1 MPGVDP
7 WVVREAMRKSAPTL
21 IFYLVL
27 LGLYLALPQYS
38 QFIATILFYAILGQA
53 FNIFM
58 GMTGYV
64 DFGYVAFLAS
74 GAYAF
79 SLAAIALSNA
89 GITGWIFIPIGLAF
103 AALVAAILASIVGAI
118 ALRLRGAYFA
128 IATIGV
134 NEGLRYFVEGANLF
148 GGSIGLY
155 IVKNLKALV
164 GREGYQ
170 LAATLLADLL
180 MFLLAAITVLVTGL
194 ILSSRLGYAL
204 QAIRED
210 EDAAKALGINVT
222 RYKVTAFIISGML
235 GGMLGAL
242 NWALK
247 GGVVE
252 PAHVFFIL
260 YTVEAIVIVMLGG
273 AGTLLGP
280 VFGAITYIGLNYIS
294 NVYVAPILEG
304 VGIKATGLHLIIL
317 APILLAII
325 IAAPNGIV
333 GLLKERV
340 KNPRIRSFIT

>member
-1 MPGVDP
+1 MPRVDIGVL
-7 WVVREAMRKSAPTL
+7 VEALKRSSLTL

-27 LGLYLALPQYS
+27 LGVYLAAPQYS
-38 QFIATILFYAILGQA
+38 QFIAMILFYAILGQA

-89 GITGWIFIPIGLAF
+89 GVTGWIFIPVGLLF
-103 AALVAAILASIVGAI
+103 AALIAAILASMVGAI

-134 NEGLRYFVEGANLF
+134 NEGLRYLVEGANLF

-164 GREGYQ
+164 GKEGYQ
-170 LAATLLADLL
+170 LAATMLADML
-180 MFLLAAITVLVTGL
+180 MFLLAAIVVIITGI
-194 ILSSRLGYAL
+194 ILSTRLGYAL

-210 EDAAKALGINVT
+210 EDAARALGINVT
-222 RYKVTAFIISGML
+222 KYKVTAFIISGMM

-252 PAHVFFIL
+252 PAHVFMIH

-280 VFGAITYIGLNYIS
+280 VVGALTYIGLNYVS
-294 NVYVAPILEG
+294 NVYLAPILEG
-304 VGIKATGLHLIIL
+304 MGIKATGLHLIIL

-325 IAAPNGIV
+325 IVAPNGIV
-333 GLLKERV
+333 GLLRERI
-340 KNPRIRSFIT
+340 KNQRLKTIIG